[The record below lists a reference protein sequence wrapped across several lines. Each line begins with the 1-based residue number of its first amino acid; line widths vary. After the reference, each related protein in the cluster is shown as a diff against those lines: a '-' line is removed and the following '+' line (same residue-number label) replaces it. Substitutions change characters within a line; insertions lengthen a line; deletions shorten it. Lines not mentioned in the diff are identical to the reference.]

1 MLPAG
6 EISSSAVIS
15 GFAFPV
21 KGPKEEDKL
30 QDWELGGV
38 ALNNS
43 SEGLLVKVWRA
54 FATKDTDTGTVS
66 VFVEAPGVPA
76 ALLFTG
82 PDITEIALSFDQNM
96 NPFVAYTQGSAA
108 KIYWYDPLV
117 PGMTHTTL
125 PAGCRTL
132 RCTMDERRSAFVADS
147 DILLCYI
154 RAGNF
159 CIRYQRERYLTEHIL
174 RSGVGANCQLVS
186 MARNNGNRIQWR
198 LRNYENTDDPNALFQ
213 TDPFLAETVTTIC
226 RAAGIKP
233 ENIDVSELWNDTVPG
248 LMISTDDG
256 LDKPID
262 WLRDIYMFDKQDA
275 NRRIRFLKR
284 GREAVARI
292 PYKDLVV
299 GKPQSLKKTT
309 VDETKLPKEI
319 SIQHLDPTGGFAKNK
334 QTAQRRSNT
343 INAQEKPNLT
353 TQVVLTPD
361 QAATAAMVK
370 LKVKWNELLEYEFS
384 TRLKYSFV
392 CAADVVEVEDADGN
406 WHRIRIEEKNEDDGE
421 IQFEGVQDGGA
432 RAYGAINY
440 GNALPDPI
448 STTPGLAGETRL
460 EIINVSPNAD
470 QHDELGVYVAAS
482 GENSAWSGYSMLVST
497 DQGQS
502 YNEAFQSS
510 TPCVLGETLTDLKE
524 EIGYQYQSQQS
535 VEVTTN
541 FPLSSINYDQLLG
554 NQNRCIIGDEELQ
567 FMNVTLLGMV
577 GSLYHYRLSGLIR
590 ARYNTKPEFWPIGTR
605 FILMDEAVIFLQA
618 QQWMIGVDM
627 YYKAVSFNT
636 SSDETTPLAYL
647 FDEPHSQ
654 LEWPPAM
661 VTAER
666 DGSDNVTVNW
676 IEVARLG
683 LDTTPYHSKYTTGYR
698 VKFSNGHSIDV
709 PLGTQTA
716 TYNSAPSGI
725 TVQVVGI
732 NSITGEGE
740 PSTAIPT

>member
-1 MLPAG
+1 MLPDDVLSDQAH
-6 EISSSAVIS
+6 IS
-15 GFAFPV
+15 GFSFPV
-21 KGPKEEDKL
+21 KSASDPDKL
-30 QDWELGGV
+30 QAWELGGV
-38 ALNNS
+38 ALNDS
-43 SEGLLVKVWRA
+43 SQGLLVKLWH
-54 FATKDTDTGTVS
+54 ATLEFDPDTGEGYVY
-66 VFVEAPGVPA
+66 VEAPAVPKT
-76 ALLFTG
+76 LLFSG
-82 PDITEIALSFDQNM
+82 MGITEIDLSFDQNM
-96 NPFVAYTQGSAA
+96 NPFIAYMQSGTA
-108 KIYWYDPLV
+108 KFWWYDPTATAMV
-117 PGMTHTTL
+117 HTSL
-125 PAGCRTL
+125 PAGSYDP
-132 RCTMDERRSAFVADS
+132 RCTLDDKRNFNVGDS
-147 DILLCYI
+147 DIILAYLRGGVLYM
-154 RAGNF
+154 
-159 CIRYQRERYLTEHIL
+159 RYQRDRYLVEYTL
-174 RSGVGANCQLVS
+174 KTGCGADARLIS
-186 MARNNGNRIQWR
+186 MAMNNGSRMQFH
-198 LRNYENTDDPNALFQ
+198 LRNYANASDPGALIQ
-213 TDPFLAETVTTIC
+213 ADPFLAETVTTIC

-432 RAYGAINY
+432 RAYGAITY

-524 EIGYQYQSQQS
+524 EISYQYQSQQS

-666 DGSDNVTVNW
+666 DGSNNVTVNW

-740 PSTAIPT
+740 PSAAIPT